1 MNAMLSELAGT
12 IGQAADDRPA
22 ARAEDRY
29 VFIERARC
37 PSCGS
42 ARLRTYRTSRHGD
55 ESVTRHTECR
65 DCGQKFF
72 VILE

>member
-1 MNAMLSELAGT
+1 MTTTSAT
-12 IGQAADDRPA
+12 RTDDGPA
-22 ARAEDRY
+22 ARRDRY

-37 PSCGS
+37 PFCDSL
-42 ARLRTYRTSRHGD
+42 RLRTYRTSRHGD